1 MQSRVNTLS
10 NFAPFFPGADLASA
24 RRGAGFPWVWCM
36 KKPYCPLSSA
46 VCNTTIPTFPLF
58 EQWRRGTNVLGGGP
72 RAVLFRQ
79 TENFFRQTQNFSGRQ
94 HFKILP
100 PPPPSTTLKFSDNI
114 GNFPTGLDNKGEIF
128 PTNQKIFRTT
138 TF

>member
-1 MQSRVNTLS
+1 
-10 NFAPFFPGADLASA
+10 
-24 RRGAGFPWVWCM
+24 M

-58 EQWRRGTNVLGGGP
+58 EQWRRGTNVLGGG
-72 RAVLFRQ
+72 Q
-79 TENFFRQTQNFSGRQ
+79 GQYFSDKP
-94 HFKILP
+94 KIFSDKPKIFPDDNILKSSP